1 MKSDNHLSIRL
12 TNNQMQV
19 LTELKEKL
27 GCSFSVIIRAIVLD
41 FLQRNEEVLDRICSG
56 ESNQNLN
63 QLIMD
68 DKEDEDA
75 ND

>member
-63 QLIMD
+63 QLIMED
-68 DKEDEDA
+68 NEDEDA

>member
-41 FLQRNEEVLDRICSG
+41 FLQRNEETLDRMCSG

-63 QLIMD
+63 QLIMED
-68 DKEDEDA
+68 NEDEDA